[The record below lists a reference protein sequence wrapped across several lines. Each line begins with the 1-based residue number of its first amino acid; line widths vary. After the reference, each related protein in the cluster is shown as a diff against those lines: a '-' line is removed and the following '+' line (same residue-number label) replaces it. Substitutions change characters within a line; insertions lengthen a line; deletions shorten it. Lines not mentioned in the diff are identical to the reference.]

1 MKVKLK
7 LNKKNKVMTK
17 FEEFLNVLMD
27 AVSEVN
33 ENRKSSTTD
42 DKKENETYFRSV
54 YDEYENGKHVT
65 HSDKEYKNGK
75 CVKNEDFDERK
86 EISDKPNDTCK
97 CRCDKNE
104 TDYAKRIEEL
114 EANVK
119 KLTETN
125 KQLQNTVM
133 QYKNKLEAITSIVK

>member
-1 MKVKLK
+1 
-7 LNKKNKVMTK
+7 MTK
-17 FEEFLNVLMD
+17 FEELLNVFMD
-27 AVSEVN
+27 VVSEAS
-33 ENRKSSTTD
+33 EIRKSSTNE

-75 CVKNEDFDERK
+75 CVKNEGFDERK
-86 EISDKPNDTCK
+86 EFSDKSNDTCK
-97 CRCDKNE
+97 CGCDKKE
-104 TDYAKRIEEL
+104 TDYKKRIEEL
-114 EANVK
+114 EASVK

-125 KQLQNTVM
+125 KQLQDTVL

>member
-1 MKVKLK
+1 
-7 LNKKNKVMTK
+7 MTK
-17 FEEFLNVLMD
+17 FEELLNVHMD
-27 AVSEVN
+27 VVSEAS
-33 ENRKSSTTD
+33 ESRKSSTNE

-75 CVKNEDFDERK
+75 CVKNEGFDERK
-86 EISDKPNDTCK
+86 ELSDKSNDTCK
-97 CRCDKNE
+97 CGCDKKE
-104 TDYAKRIEEL
+104 TDYKKRIEEL
-114 EANVK
+114 EASVK

-125 KQLQNTVM
+125 KQLQDTVA

>member
-1 MKVKLK
+1 
-7 LNKKNKVMTK
+7 MTK

-27 AVSEVN
+27 VVSEASG
-33 ENRKSSTTD
+33 NRKSSTNE

-75 CVKNEDFDERK
+75 CVKNEGFDERK
-86 EISDKPNDTCK
+86 EISDKSNDTCK
-97 CRCDKNE
+97 CGCDKKE

-114 EANVK
+114 EASVK

-125 KQLQNTVM
+125 KQLQATVM
-133 QYKNKLEAITSIVK
+133 QYKNKLEAITSIVQ

>member
-1 MKVKLK
+1 
-7 LNKKNKVMTK
+7 MTK
-17 FEEFLNVLMD
+17 FEELLNVLMD
-27 AVSEVN
+27 VVSEAS
-33 ENRKSSTTD
+33 ESRKSSTNE

-54 YDEYENGKHVT
+54 YDEYENGKHIT

-75 CVKNEDFDERK
+75 CVKNEGFDERK
-86 EISDKPNDTCK
+86 ELSDKSNDTCK
-97 CRCDKNE
+97 CGCDKKE

-114 EANVK
+114 ETSVK

-125 KQLQNTVM
+125 KQLQDTVM

>member
-1 MKVKLK
+1 
-7 LNKKNKVMTK
+7 MTK
-17 FEEFLNVLMD
+17 FEELLNVFMD
-27 AVSEVN
+27 VVSEAS
-33 ENRKSSTTD
+33 ESRKSSTNE

-75 CVKNEDFDERK
+75 CVKNEGFDERK
-86 EISDKPNDTCK
+86 EFSDKSNDTCK
-97 CRCDKNE
+97 CGCDKKE
-104 TDYAKRIEEL
+104 TDYRKRIEEL
-114 EANVK
+114 EASVK

-125 KQLQNTVM
+125 KQLQDTVM

>member
-1 MKVKLK
+1 
-7 LNKKNKVMTK
+7 MTK

-27 AVSEVN
+27 VVSEASG
-33 ENRKSSTTD
+33 NRKSSTNE

-75 CVKNEDFDERK
+75 CVKNEGFDERK
-86 EISDKPNDTCK
+86 EISDKSNDTCK
-97 CRCDKNE
+97 CGCDKKE

-114 EANVK
+114 EASVK

-125 KQLQNTVM
+125 KQLQDTVM
-133 QYKNKLEAITSIVK
+133 QYKNKLEAITSIVQ

>member
-1 MKVKLK
+1 
-7 LNKKNKVMTK
+7 MTK
-17 FEEFLNVLMD
+17 FEELLNVLMD
-27 AVSEVN
+27 AVNEASES
-33 ENRKSSTTD
+33 RKSSTNE

-75 CVKNEDFDERK
+75 CVKNEGFDERK
-86 EISDKPNDTCK
+86 EFSDKSNDTCK
-97 CRCDKNE
+97 CGCDKKE
-104 TDYAKRIEEL
+104 TDYKKRIEEL
-114 EANVK
+114 EASVK

-125 KQLQNTVM
+125 KQLQDTVM

>member
-1 MKVKLK
+1 
-7 LNKKNKVMTK
+7 MTK

-27 AVSEVN
+27 AVSEAS
-33 ENRKSSTTD
+33 ESRKSSTNED
-42 DKKENETYFRSV
+42 RKENETYFRSV

-75 CVKNEDFDERK
+75 CVKNEGFDERR
-86 EISDKPNDTCK
+86 EISDKSNNTCK
-97 CRCDKNE
+97 CGCDKKE

-114 EANVK
+114 EASLK

-125 KQLQNTVM
+125 KQLQDTVM
-133 QYKNKLEAITSIVK
+133 QYKNKLEAITSIVQ

>member
-1 MKVKLK
+1 
-7 LNKKNKVMTK
+7 MTK
-17 FEEFLNVLMD
+17 FEELFNVLMD
-27 AVSEVN
+27 VVSEAS
-33 ENRKSSTTD
+33 ENRKSSTNE

-75 CVKNEDFDERK
+75 CVKNEGFDERK
-86 EISDKPNDTCK
+86 EISDKSNDTCK
-97 CRCDKNE
+97 CGCDKKE

-114 EANVK
+114 EASVK

-125 KQLQNTVM
+125 KQLQDTVM

>member
-1 MKVKLK
+1 
-7 LNKKNKVMTK
+7 MTK
-17 FEEFLNVLMD
+17 FEELLNVLMD
-27 AVSEVN
+27 VVSEAS
-33 ENRKSSTTD
+33 ESRKSSTNE

-75 CVKNEDFDERK
+75 CVKNEGFDERK
-86 EISDKPNDTCK
+86 ELSDKSNDTCK
-97 CRCDKNE
+97 CGCDKKE

-114 EANVK
+114 ETSVK

-125 KQLQNTVM
+125 KQLQDTVM
-133 QYKNKLEAITSIVK
+133 QYKNKLEEITSIVK

>member
-1 MKVKLK
+1 
-7 LNKKNKVMTK
+7 MTK
-17 FEEFLNVLMD
+17 FEELLNVFMD
-27 AVSEVN
+27 VVSEAS
-33 ENRKSSTTD
+33 ESRKSSTNE

-75 CVKNEDFDERK
+75 CVKNEGFDERK
-86 EISDKPNDTCK
+86 EFSDKSNDTCK
-97 CRCDKNE
+97 CGCDKKE
-104 TDYAKRIEEL
+104 TDYKKPIEEL
-114 EANVK
+114 EASVK

-125 KQLQNTVM
+125 KQLQDTVL

>member
-1 MKVKLK
+1 
-7 LNKKNKVMTK
+7 MTK
-17 FEEFLNVLMD
+17 FEELLNVFMD
-27 AVSEVN
+27 VVSEAS
-33 ENRKSSTTD
+33 ESRKSSTNE

-75 CVKNEDFDERK
+75 CVKNEGFDERK
-86 EISDKPNDTCK
+86 EFSDKSNDTYK
-97 CRCDKNE
+97 CGCDKKE
-104 TDYAKRIEEL
+104 TDYKKRIEEL
-114 EANVK
+114 EASVK

-125 KQLQNTVM
+125 KQLQDTVM

>member
-1 MKVKLK
+1 
-7 LNKKNKVMTK
+7 MTK
-17 FEEFLNVLMD
+17 FEELLNVLMD
-27 AVSEVN
+27 VVSEAS
-33 ENRKSSTTD
+33 ESRKSSTNE

-75 CVKNEDFDERK
+75 CVKNEGFDERK
-86 EISDKPNDTCK
+86 ELSDKSNDTCK
-97 CRCDKNE
+97 CGCDKKE

-114 EANVK
+114 ETSIK

-125 KQLQNTVM
+125 KQLQDTVM

>member
-1 MKVKLK
+1 
-7 LNKKNKVMTK
+7 MTK
-17 FEEFLNVLMD
+17 FEELLNVFMD
-27 AVSEVN
+27 VVSEAS
-33 ENRKSSTTD
+33 ESRKSSTNE

-75 CVKNEDFDERK
+75 CVKNEGFDERK
-86 EISDKPNDTCK
+86 EFSDKSNDTCK
-97 CRCDKNE
+97 CGCDKKE
-104 TDYAKRIEEL
+104 TDYKKRIEEL
-114 EANVK
+114 ETSVK

-125 KQLQNTVM
+125 KQLQDTVL

>member
-1 MKVKLK
+1 
-7 LNKKNKVMTK
+7 MTK
-17 FEEFLNVLMD
+17 FEELLNVLMD
-27 AVSEVN
+27 VVSEAS
-33 ENRKSSTTD
+33 ESRKSSTNE

-75 CVKNEDFDERK
+75 CVKNEGFDERK
-86 EISDKPNDTCK
+86 ELSDKSNDTCK
-97 CRCDKNE
+97 CGCDKKE
-104 TDYAKRIEEL
+104 TDYKKRIEKL
-114 EANVK
+114 EAIEK

-125 KQLQNTVM
+125 KQLQDTVM

>member
-1 MKVKLK
+1 
-7 LNKKNKVMTK
+7 MTK
-17 FEEFLNVLMD
+17 FEELLNVFMD
-27 AVSEVN
+27 VVSEAS
-33 ENRKSSTTD
+33 ESRKSSTNE

-75 CVKNEDFDERK
+75 CVKNEGFDERK
-86 EISDKPNDTCK
+86 DFSDKSNDTCK
-97 CRCDKNE
+97 CGCDKKE
-104 TDYAKRIEEL
+104 TDYKKRIEEL
-114 EANVK
+114 EASVK

-125 KQLQNTVM
+125 KQLQDTVM

>member
-1 MKVKLK
+1 
-7 LNKKNKVMTK
+7 MTK

-27 AVSEVN
+27 VVSEAS
-33 ENRKSSTTD
+33 ESRKSSTKE

-75 CVKNEDFDERK
+75 CVKNEGFDERR
-86 EISDKPNDTCK
+86 EISDKSNNTCK
-97 CRCDKNE
+97 CGCDKTE
-104 TDYAKRIEEL
+104 TDYAKRIAEL
-114 EANVK
+114 EASVK

-125 KQLQNTVM
+125 KQLQDTVM
-133 QYKNKLEAITSIVK
+133 QYKNKLEAITSIVQ

>member
-1 MKVKLK
+1 
-7 LNKKNKVMTK
+7 MTK
-17 FEEFLNVLMD
+17 FEELLNVLMD
-27 AVSEVN
+27 AVIEASES
-33 ENRKSSTTD
+33 RKSSTNE

-75 CVKNEDFDERK
+75 CVKNEGFDERK
-86 EISDKPNDTCK
+86 EFSDKSNDTCK
-97 CRCDKNE
+97 CGCDKKE
-104 TDYAKRIEEL
+104 TDYKKRIEEL
-114 EANVK
+114 EASVK

-125 KQLQNTVM
+125 KQLQDTVM

>member
-1 MKVKLK
+1 
-7 LNKKNKVMTK
+7 MTK
-17 FEEFLNVLMD
+17 FEELLNVFMD
-27 AVSEVN
+27 IVSEAS
-33 ENRKSSTTD
+33 ESRKSSTNE

-75 CVKNEDFDERK
+75 CVKNEGFDERK
-86 EISDKPNDTCK
+86 EFSDKSNDTCK
-97 CRCDKNE
+97 CGCDKKE
-104 TDYAKRIEEL
+104 TDYKKRIEEL
-114 EANVK
+114 EASVK

-125 KQLQNTVM
+125 KQLQDTVL

>member
-1 MKVKLK
+1 
-7 LNKKNKVMTK
+7 MTK

-27 AVSEVN
+27 VVSEAS
-33 ENRKSSTTD
+33 ENRKSSTNE

-75 CVKNEDFDERK
+75 CVKNEGFDERK
-86 EISDKPNDTCK
+86 EISDKSNDTCK
-97 CRCDKNE
+97 CGCGKKE

-114 EANVK
+114 EASVK

-125 KQLQNTVM
+125 KQLQDTVM
-133 QYKNKLEAITSIVK
+133 QYRNKFEAITSIVR